1 MRTFI
6 IALLLGIII
15 GAGGLW
21 IMQQRQAGTLPQ
33 TKEQA
38 VADVKQLVAA
48 KLEALELQ
56 SDKIQNELAET
67 GRVVRRKASALSEKV
82 ADATAD
88 ARITTAI
95 KAKLAADRDLSAL
108 AISVSTTDGLVT
120 LSGKVASPELVGKAM
135 LLALET
141 EGVREVNAAL
151 QIAKD

>member
-6 IALLLGIII
+6 IGVLLGVIV

-21 IMQQRQAGTLPQ
+21 FIQQRQAGTLPQ
-33 TKEQA
+33 TK
-38 VADVKQLVAA
+38 ADVTQLLDA
-48 KLEALELQ
+48 KREALELQ
-56 SDKIQNELAET
+56 ADKIQKELAET
-67 GRVVRRKASALSEKV
+67 GRVVRRKATAFGETV
-82 ADATAD
+82 TDAAAD
-88 ARITTAI
+88 ARITGTI

-120 LSGKVASPELVGKAM
+120 LSGKVDSPELVGKAM

-141 EGVREVNAAL
+141 DGVREVIGTL